1 MERQDKPLVL
11 VWIALLLLLAAT
23 AASAL
28 LQLGAW
34 NSVLNL
40 GIAAL
45 KAGLVM
51 VFFMRLR
58 SSHVLIR
65 LTVITGMATLAILF
79 ALSGSDYLTREHYAA
94 PYQGPR
100 QMLPLLR

>member
-1 MERQDKPLVL
+1 MKQYRLLIV
-11 VWIALLLLLAAT
+11 VWTALLLLLAAT

-40 GIAAL
+40 SIAAL

-51 VFFMRLR
+51 LFFMRLR

-65 LTVITGMATLAILF
+65 LTAITAMATLAILF
-79 ALSGSDYLTREHYAA
+79 ALSSTDYFTRERYVA
-94 PYQGPR
+94 PYQRP
-100 QMLPLLR
+100 QQIAPVLR